1 MSINTQRC
9 VRSTFSFPALV
20 KRMLLLLLLPV
31 AVFLPPRARAG
42 EIIGGWEAQPHS
54 RPYMAFVKIGK
65 GGHCGGFLIREDV
78 VVTVAHCNCNL
89 GTITV
94 VLAAHNVSR
103 QEPGRQE
110 ICVRHRIPHPEYND
124 ETLENDIMLL
134 QLESLAQVN
143 DWVRPIKLPKAKQ
156 KVKPGTRCSVAGWG
170 LTSSDTGKTSDVLME
185 VELPVKENKFCM
197 NYFGRQYNYKSMLC
211 AGDMGVPEGTLEGDS
226 GGPLVCNGVAQGIVS
241 WDFKDQSAPEVYT
254 RVSHFIPW
262 IKKVMKKLPH

>member
-31 AVFLPPRARAG
+31 A
-42 EIIGGWEAQPHS
+42 IIGGWEAQPHS

-65 GGHCGGFLIREDV
+65 RGHCGGFLIREYV

-197 NYFGRQYNYKSMLC
+197 NYFGRQYNYKSI
-211 AGDMGVPEGTLEGDS
+211 GKSPSGDS